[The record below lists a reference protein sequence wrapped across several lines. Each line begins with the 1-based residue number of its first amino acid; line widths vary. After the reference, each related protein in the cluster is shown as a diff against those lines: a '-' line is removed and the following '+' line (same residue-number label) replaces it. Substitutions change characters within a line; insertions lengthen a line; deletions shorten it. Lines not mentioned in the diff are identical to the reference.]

1 MTCWDFIQKFKD
13 TPNAIVRITVNKKAL
28 FLYKQNDYHTN
39 IHCTSLPREQIK
51 TVNDI
56 FNYIMRH
63 NANTRD
69 YLLGYE
75 TSFYDCP
82 LELACYDS
90 VGVIL

>member
-1 MTCWDFIQKFKD
+1 MTCWDFMQKFKD

-28 FLYKQNDYHTN
+28 FLYKQNDDHRRVPP
-39 IHCTSLPREQIK
+39 LPREQIK

-56 FNYIMRH
+56 FSYIMRH

-75 TSFYDCP
+75 TSFYDCT
-82 LELACYDS
+82 LNIASYDS